1 MAKISQGRTVLIIA
15 HRLSALRMADR
26 IITIEDGRLI
36 EDGSHQDLIKTGGRY
51 SKLYRLQ
58 AGFHEQ
64 Y

>member
-26 IITIEDGRLI
+26 IITIEDGQLV
-36 EDGSHQDLIKTGGRY
+36 EDGSHRDLLRAGGRY

-58 AGFHEQ
+58 AGVHEQ

>member
-1 MAKISQGRTVLIIA
+1 
-15 HRLSALRMADR
+15 MADR